1 MPNRATDAATTEKT
15 PLQHEIDKRLTFAI
29 ISHPDAGKT
38 TITEKLLLFGGAIH
52 MAGAVKSKKNA
63 RQTVSDFMQMEKE
76 RGISISTSVMGFDYR
91 NRTVNLL
98 DTPGH
103 ADFSEDTYRTL
114 TAVDS
119 VLMVIDS
126 VKGVEER
133 TRKLCEIC
141 KMRKTPII
149 TFLNKFDREGKE
161 AIELLDEVEAEL
173 NIKACPMSWPVGQ
186 GASFKGVYSI
196 YEKRLILFKPHDI
209 QSVESSVAIES
220 MDDPLLDEKLGSLA
234 DRLREE
240 LELVQGVYPE
250 FSMEEYRAGTITP
263 TFFGSAL
270 NNFGVRELL
279 DAFVDIAPSPRVQEA
294 KERLVAPEEEKFS
307 GLIFK
312 IHANLDPNHRDRIAF
327 MRICSGMFERNK
339 LYHHVRTG
347 KTFRAANP
355 TAFMASERSIIDT
368 AFPGDII
375 GLHDTGTLKIGDT
388 ITEGENIE
396 YTGIPSFAPQIFR
409 QVINL
414 EPMRSKQLNKGLE
427 QLTEEGV
434 AQLFVKEY
442 SGDKLLGVVGMLQFE
457 VIQHRLKEEYKA
469 SVRFEQADYGGAAW
483 IDAEDSK
490 AMEQFMRFH
499 GNHVAL
505 DKEEERVFLY
515 RNRWAVSRA
524 MEENPKIR
532 FYFTSDKKD
541 LLIP

>member
-1 MPNRATDAATTEKT
+1 MLNRVDKADRADRN
-15 PLQHEIDKRLTFAI
+15 PLQKEIDKRLTFAI

-52 MAGAVKSKKNA
+52 IAGAVKSKKNA

-76 RGISISTSVMGFDYR
+76 RGISISTSVMGFEYR
-91 NRTVNLL
+91 DRTVNLL

-133 TRKLCEIC
+133 TRKLCEVC
-141 KMRKTPII
+141 KMRRTPII
-149 TFLNKFDREGKE
+149 TFLNKYDREGKE
-161 AIELLDEVEAEL
+161 AIDLLDEVEAEL

-196 YEKRLILFKPHDI
+196 YEKRLILFKPHDL
-209 QSVESSVAIES
+209 QNAESTVAIENL
-220 MDDPLLDEKLGSLA
+220 DDPVLDEKLGSLA
-234 DRLREE
+234 VKLRED
-240 LELVQGVYPE
+240 LELVMGVYPE
-250 FSMEEYRAGTITP
+250 FSMEDYMAGTITP

-279 DAFVDIAPSPRVQEA
+279 DAFIDIAPTPRSQEA
-294 KERLVAPEEEKFS
+294 EERLVRPEEEKFS
-307 GLIFK
+307 GLVFK

-327 MRICSGMFERNK
+327 MRVCSGTFERNK

-347 KTFRAANP
+347 KSFRSTNP
-355 TAFMASERSIIDT
+355 TAFMARERSIVDT
-368 AFPGDII
+368 AYPGDII
-375 GLHDTGTLKIGDT
+375 GLHDTGTLKIGDSLT
-388 ITEGENIE
+388 DGEELQFI
-396 YTGIPSFAPQIFR
+396 GIPSFAPQIF
-409 QVINL
+409 QKVVNL

-434 AQLFVKEY
+434 VQLFTKEFTN
-442 SGDKLLGVVGMLQFE
+442 DKLLGVVGMLQFE

-469 SVRFEQADYGGAAW
+469 SVRFEPVEYGGAAW
-483 IDAEDSK
+483 IDAETDK
-490 AMEQFMRFH
+490 AMQEFLRFH
-499 GNHVAL
+499 GNHVAV
-505 DKEEERVFLY
+505 DKDGVKVFLY
-515 RNRWAVSRA
+515 RNRWAAERA
-524 MEENPKIR
+524 MEENPKVR
-532 FYFTSDKKD
+532 FYFTSDKRE
-541 LLIP
+541 LLRA